1 LRSKSSRKQI
11 PKLNPARQM
20 ILKLSSRQKAPQQKK
35 IKMKRK
41 R

>member
-1 LRSKSSRKQI
+1 
-11 PKLNPARQM
+11 M

-41 R
+41 REKRTRQNNGHIG